1 MFDVYLCWLN
11 IYYIFYRQ
19 KSIIFFIHLRFDFF
33 VVIFFLNKSVERSA
47 KKSFIFLVYMYLRCI
62 GKKTFFCWSGK
73 CHLAGTVSA
82 PHILACFIY
91 IHLYTNVFGRKT
103 FLIQPSVCAWYSFA
117 IVYIY
122 IYIAQNTVKMYGVT
136 LLDVSPR
143 KHIDNGSRHRYIR
156 LSMYIVYGYE
166 WVYVWPFFSPLI

>member
-122 IYIAQNTVKMYGVT
+122 IYRAEYSKNVRCDASGCVAAETYWQWIAPSLYNTLY
-136 LLDVSPR
+136 
-143 KHIDNGSRHRYIR
+143 
-156 LSMYIVYGYE
+156 VYVHE